1 MDSGLLR
8 ILAQQKI
15 ITDAQIS
22 AFESK
27 AQADGRPIV
36 AIVLQE
42 KIITS
47 QQLAH
52 LLAHLFGC
60 PLFDLSQFDQ
70 EKVDFSVITTE
81 QSAKFLTIPLLQRGR
96 RLTVAVADPSVLQ
109 ALQKATFSA
118 GVTIDMVVVPA
129 DQLLGLIERLGASS
143 STNIL
148 DDFDTDLLGGGTIGD
163 EKEEEQVED
172 GPIAKFVHKVLL
184 DALKAGASDI
194 HFEFYEKVAR
204 VRLRVDGQLREL
216 INPPIQIREQIA
228 SRIKVMSSL
237 DISERRIP
245 QDGRIKLKVSD
256 TRAIDFRVSTLPT
269 LFGEKIVM
277 RILDST
283 AASLNVDQLGFED
296 FQKEILLDAINRP
309 YGMVLV
315 TGPTG
320 SGKTVSLY
328 TCLNIL
334 NTPDVN
340 ISTAE
345 DPAEIN
351 LPGINQVNVNDKQ
364 GLTFSA
370 ALKSFLRQDPDI
382 IMVGEIRDLETADI
396 AIKAAQTGHMVFST
410 LHTNNAPATLSR
422 MLNMGVAPFNIA
434 SSVNL
439 IMAQRLLRRL
449 CGECKAPVES
459 PPDDVLKKMGF
470 TDEMLTRMKTEGL
483 QFHGPVGCD
492 RCRGGGYK
500 GRLGVYELM
509 PISSEI
515 QRAIMKNATAV
526 DIADIAYQEGMVD
539 LRRAGLLKVMNGLT
553 SLEEVVAGT
562 ND

>member
-8 ILAQQKI
+8 ILAQQNI
-15 ITDAQIS
+15 ITDAQMS
-22 AFESK
+22 ALESK

-36 AIVLQE
+36 AVILQE
-42 KIITS
+42 KILTS
-47 QQLAH
+47 HKLAH

-60 PLFDLSQFDQ
+60 PLFDLSQFNQ
-70 EKVDFSVITTE
+70 EKVDFSVVTAE

-109 ALQKATFSA
+109 ALQKATFSS
-118 GVTIDMVVVPA
+118 GVTIDLVVVPA

-143 STNIL
+143 STNML
-148 DDFDTDLLGGGTIGD
+148 DDFDADLLGGGTIAD
-163 EKEEEQVED
+163 EEEEQVED

-194 HFEFYEKVAR
+194 HFEFYEKIAR

-283 AASLNVDQLGFED
+283 AASLNVDQLGFEE

-459 PPDDVLKKMGF
+459 PPDDILKKMGF
-470 TDEMLTRMKTEGL
+470 TDEMLARMKTEGL
-483 QFHGPVGCD
+483 KFNGPVGCD

-509 PISSEI
+509 PISAEI
-515 QRAIMKNATAV
+515 QRAIMKNGTAV

-539 LRRAGLLKVMNGLT
+539 LRRAGLLKVMSGLT